1 MPPAGDV
8 PHTYAFYLYRQP
20 SANFTL
26 PSRVNYT
33 DLRTTNRINYNL
45 TALTAAVG
53 NAPIAANYFLVQN
66 TNSSATAPA
75 ANRTT
80 AAPTTSSTAASTAR
94 PTNAST
100 TPAVTPARGAAA
112 ANGVAAGVFALV
124 GVAGAVLLL

>member
-112 ANGVAAGVFALV
+112 ANGVAAGVFALA